1 MKKRISILLILV
13 VAFMTINVHAEGEA
27 WPKDYS
33 HGDFTFSV
41 EGVYLNLYE
50 LNAQDEM
57 IEVTTEG
64 DSTIKATQ
72 SAIDYMQHNPKKSVD
87 LIADDFTFEPTYTT
101 GKLGNIDTL
110 FVKTNFSIV
119 KEDFE
124 DIFLDY
130 MDMVDENISYI
141 IDVCLKYKITNYP
154 SNYNHFYQQ
163 DITRGLLSMFSPN
176 ANTFK
181 INPTESNYYVMDK
194 VIIAYNSETDEV
206 EINFTNTLTEENAYF
221 KTTILGLT
229 ANEKTNS
236 NDEDEY
242 RVLIH
247 NFDNTEVLVNLLEKQ
262 PEPTEDD
269 IPDNPITSTD
279 ANQTVAIP
287 DTGKTVPFLLYGI
300 SIILILAGAVMIIKI
315 MKQPKKEV

>member
-50 LNAQDEM
+50 FNAQDEM

-64 DSTIKATQ
+64 DSEIQATQ
-72 SAIDYMQHNPKKSVD
+72 SAIDYMQHNPIKSVD

-101 GKLGNIDTL
+101 GKLGDIDTL
-110 FVKTNFSIV
+110 FVKTNFSIA

-141 IDVCLKYKITNYP
+141 VDVCLKYKITNYP

-176 ANTFK
+176 VNTFK

-229 ANEKTNS
+229 TNEKTNS

-269 IPDNPITSTD
+269 ILDNPITNTD
-279 ANQTVAIP
+279 ENQTVAIP

-300 SIILILAGAVMIIKI
+300 SIILILVGAVMIVKI

>member
-50 LNAQDEM
+50 FNAQDEM

-269 IPDNPITSTD
+269 CR
-279 ANQTVAIP
+279 
-287 DTGKTVPFLLYGI
+287 YGGVHRA
-300 SIILILAGAVMIIKI
+300 LPL
-315 MKQPKKEV
+315 